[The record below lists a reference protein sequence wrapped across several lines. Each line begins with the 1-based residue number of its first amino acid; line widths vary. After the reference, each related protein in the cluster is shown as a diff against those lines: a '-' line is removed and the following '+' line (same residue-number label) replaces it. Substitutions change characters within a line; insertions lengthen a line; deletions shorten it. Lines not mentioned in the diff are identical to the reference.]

1 VSFMITL
8 WAGSLPP
15 VLERLPD
22 AQLRHLA
29 VFTSRS
35 REEGRERF
43 RLHVGYFDDLSAAE
57 PILDRVRQWYPSA
70 WAVPAERH
78 TALAR
83 LPALA
88 ALGPSLPVPPVPP
101 DREAV
106 ACGALAI
113 DPIGPPDAAPV
124 PLFMHDSVDSPVAA
138 PCPLTPRQTLTLLE
152 EPAVREPAVAEPAVP
167 EPAVAEPV
175 VPEQAVAEPVVPEP
189 AAPTFRDGGHA
200 RAPLEVSEWRAAA
213 PKTSSK
219 PKATSWLKRLTA

>member
-15 VLERLPD
+15 VLARLPD

-57 PILDRVRQWYPSA
+57 PVLDRVRQWYPSA

-78 TALAR
+78 AALAR

-88 ALGPSLPVPPVPP
+88 ALAPSLTVPPVPP
-101 DREAV
+101 EREAV

-113 DPIGPPDAAPV
+113 DPIRPPDG
-124 PLFMHDSVDSPVAA
+124 LLLHESVDSPVAA
-138 PCPLTPRQTLTLLE
+138 PSWLTPRQTLTLLE
-152 EPAVREPAVAEPAVP
+152 EPAVREPAVAEAV
-167 EPAVAEPV
+167 VAEPT
-175 VPEQAVAEPVVPEP
+175 VAEPVVPEP
-189 AAPTFRDGGHA
+189 APTFRDGGHA

>member
-15 VLERLPD
+15 VLARLPD

-78 TALAR
+78 AALAR

-88 ALGPSLPVPPVPP
+88 ALAPSLPVLPVPP
-101 DREAV
+101 EREAV

-113 DPIGPPDAAPV
+113 DPIRPPDAAPV
-124 PLFMHDSVDSPVAA
+124 PTSMHDSVDSPVAA
-138 PCPLTPRQTLTLLE
+138 PSSLTPRETLTLLE
-152 EPAVREPAVAEPAVP
+152 EPVPEPAVP
-167 EPAVAEPV
+167 EPAVPEP
-175 VPEQAVAEPVVPEP
+175 AVQEPAFPEP
-189 AAPTFRDGGHA
+189 AAHRSRGDGGHA
-200 RAPLEVSEWRAAA
+200 RAVLEVSEWRAAA
-213 PKTSSK
+213 PKSRSK
-219 PKATSWLKRLTA
+219 PKAMSWLKRLTA